1 MRRLTLLTLVVL
13 AVSASASAAATTPTQ
28 YRARLN
34 AICRSYTPKLKA
46 QEAAEQKAEK
56 AKNAAAAA
64 RALGAFLALGLK
76 QDLALEAVPVP
87 ASLKPTMTPI
97 MATFEKIDAHIKAA
111 VVAGIKGNAKTF
123 ASHMTAIETLA
134 KPLNAKLD
142 AAGLKDCGSNQ
153 S

>member
-1 MRRLTLLTLVVL
+1 MRRLMLLTLVVL
-13 AVSASASAAATTPTQ
+13 AVAASAATAATTPTQ
-28 YRARLN
+28 YKAKLN

-46 QEAAEQKAEK
+46 QITAEQKAEK

-76 QDLALEAVPVP
+76 QDLAIEAVPVP
-87 ASLKPTMTPI
+87 AELKTTMTPI
-97 MATFEKIDAHIKAA
+97 LARFKKIDGRIKAA
-111 VVAGIKGNAKTF
+111 VVAGIKGNEKSF
-123 ASHMTAIETLA
+123 TANMSAIQTLS
-134 KPLNAKLD
+134 KPLNAQLD